1 MNLYTERILPRLI
14 AWAMRTEALAPYRER
29 LIPQARGLVLEVGV
43 GSGLNLPLY
52 RTQVECVV
60 GLDPSAALLRRAAA
74 LAPQAACPVH
84 LLRAAAEAIP
94 LAPASVDT
102 VVMTWTLCSL
112 RDASAGLREMR
123 RILRPDGRLLFV
135 EHGLAPEPGIAAW
148 QHRLDPLW
156 RRVSW
161 HLDNPVQRLLAEAG
175 FDVIELRSGYLGAGP
190 RFATYMTEGVAR
202 PRRCTR

>member
-1 MNLYTERILPRLI
+1 MGLYADRILPRLI
-14 AWAMRTEALAPYRER
+14 AWAMRTEELTPYRER

-52 RTQVECVV
+52 GPQVERVV

-74 LAPQAACPVH
+74 LAARATCPIH
-84 LLRAAAEAIP
+84 LLRATAAAIP
-94 LAPASVDT
+94 LAPASLDT

-112 RDASAGLREMR
+112 PDARAGLREMR
-123 RILRPDGRLLFV
+123 RVLRPDGQLLFV

-156 RRVSW
+156 WRVSC
-161 HLDNPVQRLLAEAG
+161 HLDNPVPQLLAEAG
-175 FDVIELRSGYLGAGP
+175 FGALELRSGYLGAGP
-190 RFATYMTEGVAR
+190 KVVTYMTEGVAR
-202 PRRCTR
+202 PR